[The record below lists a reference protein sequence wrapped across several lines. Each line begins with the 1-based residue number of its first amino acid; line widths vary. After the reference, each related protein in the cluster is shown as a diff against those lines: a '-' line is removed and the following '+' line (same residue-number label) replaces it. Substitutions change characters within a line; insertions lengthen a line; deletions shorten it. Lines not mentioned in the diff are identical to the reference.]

1 MIDAMYKPWPKCP
14 LCSRPMLLSG
24 EVTLDKDGKP
34 SSGFACDF
42 CRAQPKPVS
51 PVFGFSATDA
61 NAEVGAIH
69 PKSMPVILTTPAE
82 MSAPAEDALKLR
94 RPLPDGPL
102 NDETP
107 SADSAPHTRAARARP
122 AVHRLMRWLIRREL

>member
-1 MIDAMYKPWPKCP
+1 
-14 LCSRPMLLSG
+14 MLLSG